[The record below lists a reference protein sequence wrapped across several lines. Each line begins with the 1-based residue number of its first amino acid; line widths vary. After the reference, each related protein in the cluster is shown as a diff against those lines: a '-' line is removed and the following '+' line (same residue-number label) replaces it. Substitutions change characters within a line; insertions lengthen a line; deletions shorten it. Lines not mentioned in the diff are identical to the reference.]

1 MERLEVN
8 RYSSSNR
15 KHHFIIALGIALIIS
30 LFVSFAGFGLT
41 PSAYAEEAVSL
52 TGSGQNVTFYES
64 LDPVIVDANITLTG
78 ETFDGAKVSISQGFV
93 SGSDELLFENQ
104 NGITGSYDAASGILS
119 LSGTASAE
127 NYQTALR
134 SVQFQNLNG
143 SSYSSASQKTIS
155 FSIGES
161 TLYNQDNGH
170 FYEFVESP
178 AITWTDAKIAAESR
192 SYYGLKGYLTTIT
205 SSTENAFIT
214 QKLKGFGWIGASD
227 AKTENTWKWVTG
239 PEAGTAFTQ
248 ISTSQHYHY
257 SYWNGHYY
265 VPVYHTHTSIDTFG
279 QYNNW
284 AGGEPNDYNGEDY
297 AHFYSDGSWNDF
309 PYYSGSIAGYV
320 VEYGGTAGDPQI
332 SLTAN
337 SIVTLDAKPTV
348 SDIADQTTNEDTS
361 VTVAFTVNDDLTP
374 LDSLVVTAASSNADA
389 TIQLNGTGSERNMVI
404 TPANNQSG
412 TMSIEL
418 LVNDGHSEMKRTFN
432 LNVIDTTKTL
442 IIHGANGTPGD
453 TDAHTEFSLDE
464 GQTWNSAYLYGSH
477 PWGFVPDTNSWLNC
491 AASGGACLNMEV
503 LYRVQFSV
511 PDDATNAEMK
521 FDIKAD
527 NYATISLNGTHVTD
541 IVGENSID
549 LDASIA
555 SEVQPGLNTILINVR
570 DEGGWA
576 GLNYKITLSINAPT
590 APVLV
595 DPAPTA
601 EVNYSTIEPT
611 NMDVVASITPS
622 ETVTITNND
631 GSASYTFSENG
642 SFTFQFVDAAGN
654 TGEAVATV
662 SNIDKVAPLITVGSY
677 TTAPTNQDVVV
688 AATTNEGTLNAESH
702 TFTENGEFTFTAT
715 DAAGN
720 VTDEIVTIT
729 NIDRVAPVITVGSYS
744 TDPTNQDVVVTVT
757 TNEGTLNAASHTFT
771 ENGEFTF
778 TATDAAGNVT
788 NETVTITNIDKT
800 PPVITIGSYTT
811 APTNQDIIVT
821 VTTNE
826 GTLDVASHTFSENGE
841 FTFTATD
848 AAGNVTNET
857 VTITN
862 IDKTPPVITVGNYNT
877 EPTNQDVAVTVT
889 TNEGTLN
896 AASHTFT
903 ENGEFTFTATDA
915 AGNVTN
921 ETVTI
926 TNIDKTPPVI
936 TVDAYTTAPT
946 NQDVVVTVTTNEGT
960 LNTASHTY
968 TANGEF
974 TFIATDAVG
983 NVTNKTVTITN
994 IDKVAPVTVAS
1005 TGTEF
1010 NSNGWFNA
1018 DVTVNLAAT
1027 DNYSGVANTYFTVD
1041 GAEAQSGTSVI
1052 VSGEGNHV
1060 ITYWSVDAAG
1070 NVEAIQTINVNID
1083 ITAPEL
1089 TIAVGTS
1096 TLWSPNHKLV
1106 DITATVVA
1114 DGGLSGLESIV
1125 LTSIT
1130 SNELDYDPS
1139 SVDDDVA
1146 NDIQGAAFG
1155 ENDTSFQL
1163 RAERSGEGTG
1173 RVYTIT
1179 YTVTDRAGNQTT
1191 ATAVVEV
1198 PHDKGNNKEVPKG
1211 KKK

>member
-1 MERLEVN
+1 
-8 RYSSSNR
+8 
-15 KHHFIIALGIALIIS
+15 
-30 LFVSFAGFGLT
+30 
-41 PSAYAEEAVSL
+41 
-52 TGSGQNVTFYES
+52 
-64 LDPVIVDANITLTG
+64 
-78 ETFDGAKVSISQGFV
+78 
-93 SGSDELLFENQ
+93 
-104 NGITGSYDAASGILS
+104 
-119 LSGTASAE
+119 
-127 NYQTALR
+127 
-134 SVQFQNLNG
+134 
-143 SSYSSASQKTIS
+143 
-155 FSIGES
+155 
-161 TLYNQDNGH
+161 
-170 FYEFVESP
+170 
-178 AITWTDAKIAAESR
+178 
-192 SYYGLKGYLTTIT
+192 
-205 SSTENAFIT
+205 
-214 QKLKGFGWIGASD
+214 
-227 AKTENTWKWVTG
+227 
-239 PEAGTAFTQ
+239 
-248 ISTSQHYHY
+248 
-257 SYWNGHYY
+257 
-265 VPVYHTHTSIDTFG
+265 
-279 QYNNW
+279 
-284 AGGEPNDYNGEDY
+284 
-297 AHFYSDGSWNDF
+297 
-309 PYYSGSIAGYV
+309 
-320 VEYGGTAGDPQI
+320 
-332 SLTAN
+332 
-337 SIVTLDAKPTV
+337 
-348 SDIADQTTNEDTS
+348 
-361 VTVAFTVNDDLTP
+361 
-374 LDSLVVTAASSNADA
+374 
-389 TIQLNGTGSERNMVI
+389 
-404 TPANNQSG
+404 
-412 TMSIEL
+412 
-418 LVNDGHSEMKRTFN
+418 
-432 LNVIDTTKTL
+432 
-442 IIHGANGTPGD
+442 
-453 TDAHTEFSLDE
+453 
-464 GQTWNSAYLYGSH
+464 
-477 PWGFVPDTNSWLNC
+477 
-491 AASGGACLNMEV
+491 
-503 LYRVQFSV
+503 V

-862 IDKTPPVITVGNYNT
+862 IDKTPPVITV
-877 EPTNQDVAVTVT
+877 
-889 TNEGTLN
+889 
-896 AASHTFT
+896 
-903 ENGEFTFTATDA
+903 
-915 AGNVTN
+915 
-921 ETVTI
+921 
-926 TNIDKTPPVI
+926 
-936 TVDAYTTAPT
+936 DAYTTAPT